1 MCFAIISVCPS
12 SQHHSSLSTQRQL
25 IALAACPTA
34 LASSLTSI
42 RSFLEAVRSSCT
54 PQRHRP
60 YKMQLP
66 PALLAIAENPVALSR
81 WLVVVAF
88 LRAFSV
94 VTGYLAPGVLRKG
107 VFPTAGQ
114 YNSLSGRLFAVWTAV
129 TCAACMFVAV
139 NLENTAL
146 VSFAVVTFAVALA
159 YFILELIVF
168 RTVQFRTA
176 ISPFIIA
183 SAYRIEHSLSIATT
197 CPTRALLTSSTRL
210 CLPAHRF
217 DLCRHL
223 PGVAALLAAA
233 AQRGR
238 GGLAAGRRDSAA
250 QPAQAQRGLRRLQ

>member
-1 MCFAIISVCPS
+1 
-12 SQHHSSLSTQRQL
+12 
-25 IALAACPTA
+25 
-34 LASSLTSI
+34 
-42 RSFLEAVRSSCT
+42 
-54 PQRHRP
+54 
-60 YKMQLP
+60 MQLP
-66 PALLAIAENPVALSR
+66 PALLAIAEDPVALSR

-129 TCAACMFVAV
+129 TCAACIFVAV

-159 YFILELIVF
+159 YFILELVVF

-183 SAYRIEHSLSIATT
+183 SAYRVEHSLSLVTS
-197 CPTRALLTSSTRL
+197 CPLHALLTTSTHRL
-210 CLPAHRF
+210 CLTVQSLVTSAGISLAWLLFWLQRRSVDMAGSLQGAGALLHSQLKLNEVF
-217 DLCRHL
+217 ADFNSML
-223 PGVAALLAAA
+223 GSASAAL
-233 AQRGR
+233 
-238 GGLAAGRRDSAA
+238 
-250 QPAQAQRGLRRLQ
+250 QALTGAKAKAEL